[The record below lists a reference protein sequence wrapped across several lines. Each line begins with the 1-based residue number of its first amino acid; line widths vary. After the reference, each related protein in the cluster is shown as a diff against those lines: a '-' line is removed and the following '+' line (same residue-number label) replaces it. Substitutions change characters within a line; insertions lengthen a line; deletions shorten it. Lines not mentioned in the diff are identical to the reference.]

1 MKVIILNKNFAPNS
15 AYDKPFTPLFKI
27 KNGMMKVS
35 ELKKCPENEFYYTE
49 ELYLEKVKAE

>member
-35 ELKKCPENEFYYTE
+35 ELKKCPENEFYYT
-49 ELYLEKVKAE
+49 KQNIIPSI